1 MQRPALFQFYTTMS
15 MRSKFTRCAPQ
26 RKIRAVRRT
35 SIYNNNNDNI
45 WKIPDVS
52 SMWGFAALAP
62 IILGECRALW
72 GERSEAWY
80 RVTAAA
86 DAEQKRMGSVY
97 M

>member
-35 SIYNNNNDNI
+35 SIYNNNNNNI
-45 WKIPDVS
+45 WKIADVS

-62 IILGECRALW
+62 IMEK
-72 GERSEAWY
+72 Y
-80 RVTAAA
+80 RHVH
-86 DAEQKRMGSVY
+86 VY
-97 M
+97 MYYEGFAMHVYTCICAFYI